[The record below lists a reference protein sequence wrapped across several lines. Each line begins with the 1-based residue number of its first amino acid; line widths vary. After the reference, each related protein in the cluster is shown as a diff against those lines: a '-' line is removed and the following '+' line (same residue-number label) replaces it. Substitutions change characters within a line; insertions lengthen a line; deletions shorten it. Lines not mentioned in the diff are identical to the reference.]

1 MASSLDGWA
10 LIRRMAAEPERF
22 PACESTAALAAR
34 LLIRTQLVRGVRS
47 AADLREL
54 VGVMSPAVMGEI
66 IADLA
71 GYEALRVMRNLGDA
85 AWDGE
90 MRTADAARR
99 RIQDLAHTPS
109 PPQKVEAS
117 VRRTLSRHNSFSARR
132 IRADDQSG

>member
-1 MASSLDGWA
+1 MASSVDGWG

-22 PACESTAALAAR
+22 AACESTAALAAR

-47 AADLREL
+47 AADLQEL
-54 VGVMSPAVMGEI
+54 VAVMGGAAMAEI

-71 GYEALRVMRNLGDA
+71 GYEALRVMRNLGDE
-85 AWDGE
+85 AWEGDR
-90 MRTADAARR
+90 RTADVARR
-99 RIQDLAHTPS
+99 RIQELAETPA

-132 IRADDQSG
+132 IRADEPPP